1 MRTVTAHTPLWMK
14 ECVARL
20 AAGATLTLLLAGCSV
35 VLSRPPAPEAGST
48 REEVRLRRDLC
59 SLSGCPVTVDVGSR
73 RFQVKSHHQQSTLDE
88 AIRHRKQSLAG
99 RALTAI
105 GDDIVRDLGGT
116 TTRTLVVT
124 STHAVAGPSLPLL
137 LDCDAVW
144 IGEEHQE
151 EVPEEERLDNSPPG
165 QQRVSRV
172 EVASGLACRASAP
185 GDTAPMRWHIRRG
198 IVPAQDSLALVL
210 HALSRGDSLSPSA
223 AASATLERVLPDAA
237 ADTIARYAV
246 RHGSSG
252 EVQILRADGTLVGT
266 LFPASRVVDIGGA
279 ADPEEAVLL
288 RLLIALLLASSAV
301 L

>member
-1 MRTVTAHTPLWMK
+1 M
-14 ECVARL
+14 
-20 AAGATLTLLLAGCSV
+20 LTLLLAGCSV
-35 VLSRPPAPEAGST
+35 VLPRPPAPEAGNT
-48 REEVRLRRDLC
+48 REEARLRRDLC
-59 SLSGCPVTVDVGSR
+59 LLSACPVTVDVGPR

-88 AIRHRKQSLAG
+88 AIGRRKQSLVG

-124 STHAVAGPSLPLL
+124 STHTVAEPSLALL
-137 LDCDAVW
+137 LDCEAVW

-172 EVASGLACRASAP
+172 EIGSGLACRASVP
-185 GDTAPMRWHIRRG
+185 GDTASARWHIRRG
-198 IVPAQDSLALVL
+198 IAPAQDSLALVL
-210 HALSRGDSLSPSA
+210 HALSRGDSLPPSA
-223 AASATLERVLPDAA
+223 AARPTLERVLPDAA
-237 ADTIARYAV
+237 ANAVARYTV
-246 RHGSSG
+246 RRGSNG
-252 EVQILRADGTLVGT
+252 DVQVLRADGTRVGT
-266 LFPASRVVDIGGA
+266 LFPASRVLDIGSV
-279 ADPEEAVLL
+279 ADPEEAALL